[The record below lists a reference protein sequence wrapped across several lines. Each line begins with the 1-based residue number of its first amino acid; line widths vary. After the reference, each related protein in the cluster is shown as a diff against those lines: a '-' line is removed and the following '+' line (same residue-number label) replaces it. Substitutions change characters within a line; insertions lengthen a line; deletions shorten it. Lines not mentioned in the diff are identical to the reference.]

1 MGTVYLVGAGP
12 GDPGLLT
19 QRGLSLLRR
28 ADCVVYDSLAG
39 PLLLAETKPG
49 CELIHAGKRAGRHAM
64 EQDAINRLLAEK
76 GRQAACVVRLKGGDS
91 FVFGRGG
98 EEGLYLREQG
108 VPFEVVP
115 GVTSAIAGPARAG
128 IPVTHRGMAR
138 GFRVMTAHDSG
149 GLANLDFD
157 SLAHTTDTLVFLMGL
172 GLLGEIASRLIGA
185 GMDPQTPAA
194 VIENATLPQQ
204 RTVRAALADLE
215 RCAREAHVHA
225 PALIVVGRTVSL
237 ADRLAPPA
245 PRGLAG
251 ARILLPCVGEL
262 PSRLGERLRARG
274 AAVEELAV
282 CRVEEKTGAVR
293 REAIESADAV
303 AFTSRRAVQLFF
315 GALFGLGLDA
325 RALAGRRIAAVGP
338 GTQEA
343 LRAFGLL
350 ADCVPPVHTG
360 EALGALLRETLP
372 RGARVLFPRAAGASG
387 ALRQALAGWA
397 QVEDPVLYET
407 VPCLSAEAAAA
418 ALDGRPFDAA
428 VFTSGSAVRALLGVW
443 KLPEG
448 CRALAIGPKTAARL
462 EACGVTCAEAP
473 HADLEGI
480 LEKLEEW
487 FHA

>member
-1 MGTVYLVGAGP
+1 MCMP
-12 GDPGLLT
+12 
-19 QRGLSLLRR
+19 
-28 ADCVVYDSLAG
+28 
-39 PLLLAETKPG
+39 
-49 CELIHAGKRAGRHAM
+49 
-64 EQDAINRLLAEK
+64 RL
-76 GRQAACVVRLKGGDS
+76 
-91 FVFGRGG
+91 
-98 EEGLYLREQG
+98 
-108 VPFEVVP
+108 
-115 GVTSAIAGPARAG
+115 
-128 IPVTHRGMAR
+128 
-138 GFRVMTAHDSG
+138 
-149 GLANLDFD
+149 
-157 SLAHTTDTLVFLMGL
+157 
-172 GLLGEIASRLIGA
+172 
-185 GMDPQTPAA
+185 
-194 VIENATLPQQ
+194 
-204 RTVRAALADLE
+204 
-215 RCAREAHVHA
+215 
-225 PALIVVGRTVSL
+225 LIVVGRTVSL

-293 REAIESADAV
+293 REAVEAADAV

-338 GTQEA
+338 GTEEA

-360 EALGALLRETLP
+360 EALGALLRETLAA
-372 RGARVLFPRAAGASG
+372 RGARALSRGRRA
-387 ALRQALAGWA
+387 L
-397 QVEDPVLYET
+397 PVRCGRRLPVGRRWRTRCCIRT

-418 ALDGRPFDAA
+418 ALDGRSFDAA

-480 LEKLEEW
+480 LEKLEGMVSCITRRDGPGASCVIRAERTGSMT
-487 FHA
+487 AMA